1 MKILS
6 LDQSTVATGWAYFS
20 SNSLVQHGVIH
31 INSKNKALPKWIMMM
46 NDICNL
52 IDAYCP
58 NIVII
63 EDTIM
68 QKSTNTLKELTRLQ
82 GALIWYCFLKKIEVT
97 TMYPSHWRKVIDL
110 PVKRG
115 MKRVELKSIAK
126 EFVETIYGQQC
137 ITDDES
143 DAICIGMAYIKE
155 YLQENKEINYE

>member
-1 MKILS
+1 MYFPILFIDRGNQSRPSFGLPLLFCGGILMKILS

-82 GALIWYCFLKKIEVT
+82 GALIWYCFLKKLKLQRCI
-97 TMYPSHWRKVIDL
+97 PVI
-110 PVKRG
+110 G
-115 MKRVELKSIAK
+115 AK
-126 EFVETIYGQQC
+126 LL
-137 ITDDES
+137 
-143 DAICIGMAYIKE
+143 IC
-155 YLQENKEINYE
+155 Q